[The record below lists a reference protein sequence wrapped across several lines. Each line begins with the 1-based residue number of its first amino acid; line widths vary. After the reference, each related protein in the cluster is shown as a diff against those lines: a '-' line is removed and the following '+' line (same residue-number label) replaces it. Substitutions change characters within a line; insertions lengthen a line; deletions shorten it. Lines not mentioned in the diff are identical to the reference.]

1 MLRLAAGRLPA
12 TLAGTVRPRRP
23 TPAELD
29 AVTMAPAP
37 HARGGVRLHALLQN
51 EWPALTMGVVEGRLR
66 PPRVTMAIGAFV
78 VEHASGPFLVDA
90 GMCADCHTRH
100 LAEMPSLMR
109 TLAAGPPARTGIAE
123 AVRTTSIDPASLQF
137 ALLTHVHW
145 DHVSGLADLPG
156 LRARIGAADM
166 KLVAPDAPPN
176 PAVVAATLD
185 GVDFEPVQLDGPPVL
200 TFPASHDVFGDGTVV
215 ACDLAGHTPG
225 HQGILLTLHSGRRV
239 LLAGDA
245 VWNAAQLRSVRQRP
259 ALTRLA
265 DVDADQA
272 YRTIVRLSRLPS
284 EVTVLPAHD
293 GDLISTT
300 FADGPLS

>member
-12 TLAGTVRPRRP
+12 TIAGAVRPRRP
-23 TPAELD
+23 TAEELGE
-29 AVTMAPAP
+29 VSLAPAP
-37 HARGGVRLHALLQN
+37 VARGGVTMHALLQN

-78 VEHASGPFLVDA
+78 VDHESGPFLVDA
-90 GMCADCHTRH
+90 GMCRDCHTRH

-109 TLAAGPPARTGIAE
+109 ALVAGPPAPTGIAD
-123 AVRTTSIDPASLQF
+123 AVRTTGIDPAALQF

-156 LRARIGAADM
+156 LRARIGAGDLA
-166 KLVAPDAPPN
+166 LVAPDAPPN

-185 GVDFEPVQLDGPPVL
+185 GVAFEPVHLDGPPVL
-200 TFPASHDVFGDGTVV
+200 SFPASHDVFGDGTVV
-215 ACDLAGHTPG
+215 ACDLSGHTPG

-245 VWNAAQLRSVRQRP
+245 VWNSEQIRTVRQRP

-265 DVDADQA
+265 DADPDQA
-272 YRTIVRLSRLPS
+272 YRTIVRLSKLPS
-284 EVTVLPAHD
+284 DITVLPAHD
-293 GDLISTT
+293 GDLITAT